1 MINITENNILIELCF
16 FFFHRFDV
24 SGYPTIKFFKNGE
37 PYDYEGPRDSEGKF
51 YSSCLKFPLKS

>member
-1 MINITENNILIELCF
+1 MIIITGNNILIELCVVV
-16 FFFHRFDV
+16 FFHRFDV

-51 YSSCLKFPLKS
+51 YSSCQISS